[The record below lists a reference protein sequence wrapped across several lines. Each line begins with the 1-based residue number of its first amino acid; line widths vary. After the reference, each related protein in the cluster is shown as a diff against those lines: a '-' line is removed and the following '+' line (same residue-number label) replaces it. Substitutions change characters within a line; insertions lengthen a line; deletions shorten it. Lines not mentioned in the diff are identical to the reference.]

1 MIRYKE
7 TLEGYITNGLTWKLE
22 KDQNKNLYLTIL
34 WANGEELET
43 IDLTLEDVER
53 LKDLFLQAQG
63 LFGAIAPSEKKKG
76 ATK

>member
-63 LFGAIAPSEKKKG
+63 LFGSIAPSERKKAVK
-76 ATK
+76 K

>member
-63 LFGAIAPSEKKKG
+63 LFGAIAPSTRKKN

>member
-22 KDQNKNLYLTIL
+22 KDQSKNLYLTIL

-63 LFGAIAPSEKKKG
+63 LFGAIAPSERKKAVK
-76 ATK
+76 K